1 MLIVGLTGGIAS
13 GKSTVAKMFEK
24 KGAVVFD
31 ADVMARDVVG
41 VGEPAWEEIV
51 DHFGTGILLKSGDIN
66 REKLG
71 HIIFSDDSARN
82 KLNAI
87 VHPRVWEKM
96 IEGIDALKKHHS
108 AGGKVIIF
116 DVPLL
121 IETGM
126 HDLVDVVVLVD
137 VPVDIQKKRLENRDG
152 LTDRE
157 MEDRLS
163 SQMSVEKKKQYVD
176 FTINNGGGLDKT
188 RAQVEEFWDII
199 PVLLGKKRESD
210 METKNNG
217 PGKSG

>member
-1 MLIVGLTGGIAS
+1 
-13 GKSTVAKMFEK
+13 
-24 KGAVVFD
+24 
-31 ADVMARDVVG
+31 
-41 VGEPAWEEIV
+41 
-51 DHFGTGILLKSGDIN
+51 LKSGDID

-71 HIIFSDDSARN
+71 HIVFSDDSARN

-87 VHPRVWEKM
+87 VHPRVLEKM
-96 IEGIDALKKHHS
+96 IAGIDALKKRHS
-108 AGGKVIIF
+108 ARGEVIIF

-137 VPVDIQKKRLENRDG
+137 LPADIQKKRLENRDG

-157 MEDRLS
+157 IEDRLS
-163 SQMSVEKKKQYVD
+163 SQMSAEKKKQYVD

-199 PVLLGKKRESD
+199 PVLLDKKRESN